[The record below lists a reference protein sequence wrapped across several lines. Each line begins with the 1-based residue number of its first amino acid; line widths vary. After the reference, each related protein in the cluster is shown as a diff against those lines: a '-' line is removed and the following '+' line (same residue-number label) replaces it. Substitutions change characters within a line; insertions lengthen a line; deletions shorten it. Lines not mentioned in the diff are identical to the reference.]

1 MSIASSRQLS
11 FLGLGISSPSV
22 PQMSPHLL
30 LFTCVATT
38 NLEKSILQSEKVGGS
53 GPLWAGNELLSALL
67 ALIPVRELLPYCMS
81 LALPHCS
88 QGTVLARQ
96 APRSFRR
103 AESKR
108 SRGKRSAQ
116 TSTGESF
123 PPRFQ
128 RKKKLD
134 HVLLEERS
142 TVSRVVQTSTFFM
155 AVKECRHTTR
165 VK

>member
-88 QGTVLARQ
+88 QGTVLPDRLPGASVGQ
-96 APRSFRR
+96 KAKGVGEKEVPRLVLERVFPQDF
-103 AESKR
+103 
-108 SRGKRSAQ
+108 RGKRSWIMCCWKREA
-116 TSTGESF
+116 
-123 PPRFQ
+123 
-128 RKKKLD
+128 L
-134 HVLLEERS
+134 
-142 TVSRVVQTSTFFM
+142 
-155 AVKECRHTTR
+155 
-165 VK
+165 